1 MNDGQPCYRLDE
13 KLWRE
18 FHPKEAG
25 AEHLKCELEIFG
37 ETIDNRW
44 IKKGD
49 ITYKKLY
56 EILP

>member
-1 MNDGQPCYRLDE
+1 METFSLE
-13 KLWRE
+13 
-18 FHPKEAG
+18 EAG
-25 AEHLKCELEIFG
+25 YEHLKCELEIFG

-56 EILP
+56 EILPQESKDLLLKK